1 MKNENRLTDFMKRH
15 ALRTSAVRP
24 PQKIRLLIAVAGL
37 LGIQGTVLA
46 QAVPPAGKIADLT
59 GYWVSVVTTLD
70 WRLRMVIPP
79 RGDYFGL
86 RLTPEA
92 RKISDAWNQD
102 KDEAAGNQ
110 CAYYGGA
117 SIMRIPGRLHFTQP
131 DAKTLRLD
139 FDAGTQ
145 TRVAHLGD
153 AKPGTGAAT
162 WQGES
167 VAEWDASGTGGVKI
181 TTTHLKGGYLRMNGV
196 PYSENAIVTEYYD
209 VVHEGTGDL
218 RMVVTGTVTDP
229 KYLQQPFSYSVQ
241 FKKQANAAGWDPT
254 PCSARW

>member
-1 MKNENRLTDFMKRH
+1 MKSENRLADFIKRE
-15 ALRTSAVRP
+15 ALRTRTLCSV
-24 PQKIRLLIAVAGL
+24 QKYRLLIAVAGL
-37 LGIQGTVLA
+37 LGIQGTLLA
-46 QAVPPAGKIADLT
+46 QAMPPAAKIADLT

-92 RKISDAWNQD
+92 RKIADAWNQV

-117 SIMRIPGRLHFTQP
+117 AITRVPGRLHFTQP
-131 DAKTLRLD
+131 DSKTLRVD

-145 TRVAHLGD
+145 SRVAHLGD
-153 AKPGTGAAT
+153 AKPGAGDAT

-167 VAEWDASGTGGVKI
+167 VAEWDASGTGGLKI
-181 TTTHLKGGYLRMNGV
+181 TTKHLKAGYLRMNGV
-196 PYSENAIVTEYYD
+196 PYSENAVVTEFYD
-209 VVHEGTGDL
+209 VVREGTGDQ
-218 RMVVTGTVTDP
+218 RMVVTGTVADP

-254 PCSARW
+254 PCSATW